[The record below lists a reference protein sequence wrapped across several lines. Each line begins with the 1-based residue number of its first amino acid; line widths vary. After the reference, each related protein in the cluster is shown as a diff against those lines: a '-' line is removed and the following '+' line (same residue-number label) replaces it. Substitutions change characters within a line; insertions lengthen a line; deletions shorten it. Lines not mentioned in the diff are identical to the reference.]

1 MLKAAGGE
9 HAGPVSVTVRV
20 ASKTTV
26 WMPFAPVDV
35 KVDGPFDT
43 MGLGAVVK
51 AGPGDDEGTVPPKLK
66 LDNEGV
72 EGVTGEKEDARAV
85 LEGTIPP
92 KLNVLVKDV
101 EPNCRLFSLMIDG
114 EAAGAGALRLMTG
127 ELTDAC
133 DGAS

>member
-1 MLKAAGGE
+1 VLKAAGGE

-26 WMPFAPVDV
+26 CLPSAPVDV

-51 AGPGDDEGTVPPKLK
+51 AGPGDDEETMPPKLK
-66 LDNEGV
+66 LDNEAV
-72 EGVTGEKEDARAV
+72 VGVTGVKDARAV

-127 ELTDAC
+127 ELMDAC